1 MVKTRARRLVIAD
14 DSAEMRWIVR
24 AAVGDQFADIVEVSD
39 GRELF
44 WTLLRRDFIRNEA
57 EDQLLI
63 TDLCMPAYDGLDVAA
78 AWRELSPTAPIIVLT
93 AFPSSAVRKRAAE
106 LGAVVVSKPISTV
119 DLRRVIREVNDA
131 RDQ

>member
-1 MVKTRARRLVIAD
+1 
-14 DSAEMRWIVR
+14 MRWIVR